1 MILKKKKRKHEA
13 QNLLDMIPLLK
24 DGLTLEERNG
34 HMTVFV
40 SRESWLERQAIR
52 FLKQPSVIQV
62 KLDDLGA
69 AVTARCDGNHSVSD
83 IADVLQAEFGEA
95 AEPVVPR
102 LVKFIE
108 LMEANNWLEWSP
120 EPQKSNAVG

>member
-1 MILKKKKRKHEA
+1 MVLQKKKRKHEG

-24 DGLTLEERNG
+24 DDLILEERNG

-40 SRESWLERQAIR
+40 SRTSWIERLAVR
-52 FLKQPSVIQV
+52 FLKQPAVIQV

-69 AVTARCDGNHSVSD
+69 AVAVKCDGNHSVSD
-83 IADVLQAEFGEA
+83 IADALLAEIGEA

-102 LVKFIE
+102 LAKFIE
-108 LMEANNWLEWSP
+108 LMEANNWLEWIP
-120 EPQKSNAVG
+120 EPSKSNAVG